1 MEGQGHSASQQN
13 QQIGKAFNAFPTALM
28 SSGGSSAAGP
38 AKPRLRERAVVK
50 LGQSGLSYHL
60 GVILA
65 VDLLHIDIDNQ
76 IIVII
81 VIMINDNHF
90 VNDDRS
96 SDDMMI

>member
-1 MEGQGHSASQQN
+1 MGGQGHAGHSASQQN

-38 AKPRLRERAVVK
+38 AKPRLRGEGEKAVVK
-50 LGQSGLSYHL
+50 LGQSGLPYHL
-60 GVILA
+60 GVIVA

-81 VIMINDNHF
+81 VIMII
-90 VNDDRS
+90 V
-96 SDDMMI
+96 I